1 MKEKLYESGYVRV
14 RYYCLPRYLLT
25 NISSSML
32 CIFVISS
39 ILFSMYLCCQSRM
52 SRPLLRRSGAARP
65 PSATGMDVVARD
77 LDRIFA
83 LLHWSRGNSENPSA
97 LLLCTPARLRHP
109 GEAATPASA
118 NTSSTPRSTLR
129 ACDTVRTFLSQ
140 SEWKSEWCCVELVGW
155 CEVDVAG
162 N

>member
-1 MKEKLYESGYVRV
+1 MFYKNTTNNSKLYESGYVRV

-65 PSATGMDVVARD
+65 SSATGTDVAARFNVAVGAAAIAAECGGAAWD

-83 LLHWSRGNSENPSA
+83 LLH
-97 LLLCTPARLRHP
+97 
-109 GEAATPASA
+109 
-118 NTSSTPRSTLR
+118 
-129 ACDTVRTFLSQ
+129 
-140 SEWKSEWCCVELVGW
+140 
-155 CEVDVAG
+155 
-162 N
+162 